1 MKKVI
6 EINKMLDDMESL
18 ITENDS
24 EYVNSYSVDG
34 LLYILKKL
42 LNEYENTAVG
52 YKNFIS
58 KLSNTSTVTKD
69 TFDLGLSILRKD
81 DEAMLKLLAELR
93 SYRNKLRDRNF

>member
-6 EINKMLDDMESL
+6 EINKMLDDMDSL

-42 LNEYENTAVG
+42 LNEYEKTAVG

-93 SYRNKLRDRNF
+93 SYRNKLRDRSF